1 MTEVENSQ
9 TGRPIVIPGRDN
21 VAIYGAPISP
31 QEEKGLGFP
40 PGEILDWWTPLPQ
53 PKINEGTGMLFRIK

>member
-1 MTEVENSQ
+1 MTKVDKSHN
-9 TGRPIVIPGRDN
+9 GRPIVIPGRDN

-40 PGEILDWWTPLPQ
+40 PRGIP
-53 PKINEGTGMLFRIK
+53 

>member
-1 MTEVENSQ
+1 MTEVKKSH
-9 TGRPIVIPGRDN
+9 TSRPIVIPGRDN

-40 PGEILDWWTPLPQ
+40 PRGIP
-53 PKINEGTGMLFRIK
+53 